1 VKSGS
6 REIRLV
12 CLLLAAAVAL
22 SCATTGSQPT
32 LTLEQHTLRIPL
44 KVGANG
50 SVSLAE
56 QPPLTGRMNIT
67 PILEAEGFD
76 ASSTTVTTVQAMMFY
91 GRFYVV
97 ADGFHSLWEITPR
110 PGTSTASYRR
120 IPITPDATESV
131 LKGSRLSRYGSSQS
145 SCLRLDRKNATPLFI
160 NSRGEASHVCP

>member
-1 VKSGS
+1 MKSGS
-6 REIRLV
+6 RELRLV
-12 CLLLAAAVAL
+12 CLLLAAAVA
-22 SCATTGSQPT
+22 SACATIERQPT

-56 QPPLTGRMNIT
+56 QPPLTGRMNLT
-67 PILEAEGFD
+67 PILEAEGFQV
-76 ASSTTVTTVQAMMFY
+76 SPKTVTTVQVMMYY
-91 GRFYVV
+91 GRFYIV

-120 IPITPDATESV
+120 IPIDLDTAESV
-131 LKGSRLSRYGSSQS
+131 LKGSRLSRYGSSRS

-160 NSRGEASHVCP
+160 DSRGEVSSVCP